1 MLLGLGGS
9 LMKYLVLLAVFMTVI
24 LIVVGIYL
32 LLFGKASQ
40 IQNRMEKIRTTD
52 VERYADEKNQNSDV
66 PRNELFLSKLSKIGF
81 IGKIYE
87 RNKDT
92 LTKAHLPLKPEELFG
107 ISVLLSGA
115 IGLLL
120 YFLKVS
126 LFIVI
131 PVMIILYMIPGVF
144 VRMTKTSRGK
154 KMNNQLPEALA
165 ILSNGLRAGLSF
177 TQSMLI
183 AGKEME
189 DPIAYEFNKIVR
201 DNSLGKPIDEALS
214 DFSKKTDDEDIDIF
228 ITAILIQRQVGGN
241 LSEILDVIASTIRDR
256 IKLRGD
262 IKTITSQSKMSA
274 VVVGSIPLVIAIVLN
289 AINPEFIQPLFTTFI
304 GNIMIGIVLFMQVI
318 GILALVKIIK
328 VKM

>member
-1 MLLGLGGS
+1 
-9 LMKYLVLLAVFMTVI
+9 MKYLVLLAVFMTVL

-32 LLFGKASQ
+32 LLFGKAAQ
-40 IQNRMEKIRTTD
+40 IKNRMERIRTSD
-52 VERYADEKNQNSDV
+52 VERYADEKNQDFDA
-66 PRNELFLSKLSKIGF
+66 PRNELFLSKLAQIGF
-81 IGKIYE
+81 IGRIYE

-107 ISVLLSGA
+107 IAVLLSGS
-115 IGLLL
+115 IGLVL
-120 YFLKVS
+120 YLFNVS
-126 LFIVI
+126 IFIVI
-131 PVMIILYMIPGVF
+131 PVMIVLYIIPGLF
-144 VRMTKTSRGK
+144 VRRTKVSRGK

-189 DPIAYEFNKIVR
+189 EPISYEFNKIVR

-214 DFSKKTDDEDIDIF
+214 DFSKRTEDEDIDIF
-228 ITAILIQRQVGGN
+228 VTAILIQRQVGGN
-241 LSEILDVIASTIRDR
+241 LSEILDVLATTIRDR

-262 IKTITSQSKMSA
+262 IKTITAQSKMSA
-274 VVVGSIPLVIAIVLN
+274 VVVGSIPLVLALILN
-289 AINPEFIQPLFTTFI
+289 VINPEFIRPLFTTFV
-304 GNIMIGIVLFMQVI
+304 GNIMIGVVLFMQTIGVI
-318 GILALVKIIK
+318 ALVKIIK

>member
-1 MLLGLGGS
+1 
-9 LMKYLVLLAVFMTVI
+9 
-24 LIVVGIYL
+24 
-32 LLFGKASQ
+32 
-40 IQNRMEKIRTTD
+40 
-52 VERYADEKNQNSDV
+52 
-66 PRNELFLSKLSKIGF
+66 
-81 IGKIYE
+81 
-87 RNKDT
+87 
-92 LTKAHLPLKPEELFG
+92 
-107 ISVLLSGA
+107 
-115 IGLLL
+115 
-120 YFLKVS
+120 
-126 LFIVI
+126 
-131 PVMIILYMIPGVF
+131 
-144 VRMTKTSRGK
+144 MTKTSRGK